1 MEIILTSQ
9 NFDQEVIKSA
19 KPVVVDVYAPWC
31 GPCKMMGPVFEGLAK
46 ELSSKYV
53 FGKLNIDEDREIAVR
68 YNISSIPAFLFIK
81 NGQVIGKE
89 TGYMSKETLEIKI
102 KTYFDMSS

>member
-1 MEIILTSQ
+1 MEKILTSQ
-9 NFDQEVIKSA
+9 NFDAEVIKSS
-19 KPVVVDVYAPWC
+19 KPVIVDVYATWC

-53 FGKLNIDEDREIAVR
+53 FGKLNIDEERDIAVK

-81 NGQVIGKE
+81 NGEVVGKE
-89 TGYMSKETLEIKI
+89 TGYMSKETLESKI
-102 KTYFDMSS
+102 KNYFDK